1 MYNLLI
7 LAQEGA
13 EHVEEEKSGL
23 DLILPAVD
31 ELVWGLICFL
41 VVAFFLMKIAF
52 PKLKEGVQKR
62 EQAIQQ
68 ANEAAESSK
77 QEAEKTLSDYKQQ
90 LAEARTEA
98 NKVIDEARQSAE
110 QVRQDLI
117 KKAEADAK
125 AVVDKAQEQI
135 EAERSRTLDSLR
147 GEVGKLAV
155 DLAEK
160 VVGRSLDRSTQSQL
174 VDDYIKEV
182 GSMSG
187 NGSSRGG
194 ASN

>member
-1 MYNLLI
+1 MHFLI
-7 LAQEGA
+7 LAA
-13 EHVEEEKSGL
+13 EAEEKSGL
-23 DLILPAVD
+23 DLILPAGD
-31 ELVWGLICFL
+31 ELLWGAICFAL
-41 VVAFFLMKIAF
+41 VAFFLMKFAF

-62 EQAIQQ
+62 EHAIQE
-68 ANEAAESSK
+68 ANDKAENSRREADKVLE
-77 QEAEKTLSDYKQQ
+77 DYKHQ
-90 LAEARTEA
+90 LAEARSEA
-98 NKVIDEARQSAE
+98 NKVIDEARQSAD
-110 QVRQDLI
+110 QVRADLM

-135 EAERSRTLDSLR
+135 EAERSRTLDQLR

-174 VDDYIKEV
+174 VDDYIREV

-187 NGSSRGG
+187 NGSQ
-194 ASN
+194 N

>member
-1 MYNLLI
+1 MHFLI
-7 LAQEGA
+7 LAA
-13 EHVEEEKSGL
+13 EAEEHTGL
-23 DLILPAVD
+23 DLILPAGD
-31 ELVWGLICFL
+31 ELLWGAICFAI
-41 VVAFFLMKIAF
+41 VAFFLTRLAF
-52 PKLKEGVQKR
+52 PKLKECVAKR

-68 ANEAAESSK
+68 ANE
-77 QEAEKTLSDYKQQ
+77 EAEKSKNEAQKVLSEYQQQ

-98 NKVIDEARQSAE
+98 NKVIDEARQAAD

-125 AVVDKAQEQI
+125 SVVDKAQEQI
-135 EAERSRTLDSLR
+135 EAERSRTLEQLR

-160 VVGRSLDRSTQSQL
+160 VVGRSLDRSMQSQL
-174 VDDYIKEV
+174 VDDYIREV

-187 NGSSRGG
+187 NGNSRG
-194 ASN
+194 A